1 MDEIRVK
8 LVNIKPMDDTQIT
21 KPTDCIDFMKRMI
34 GDMSSEF
41 FSVIYLNNANEPMN
55 FHMVAKGGWKAALVD
70 PKEVFTAALLQES
83 PKIMLFHNHPSGH
96 TEP

>member
-34 GDMSSEF
+34 GDM
-41 FSVIYLNNANEPMN
+41 
-55 FHMVAKGGWKAALVD
+55 H
-70 PKEVFTAALLQES
+70 ES
-83 PKIMLFHNHPSGH
+83 RH
-96 TEP
+96 